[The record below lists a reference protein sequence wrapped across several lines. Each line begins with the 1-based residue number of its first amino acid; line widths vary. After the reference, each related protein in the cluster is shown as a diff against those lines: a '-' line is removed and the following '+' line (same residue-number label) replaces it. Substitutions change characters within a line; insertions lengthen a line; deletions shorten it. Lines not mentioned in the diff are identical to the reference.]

1 MKRKLFV
8 LGVVVILSGSTMLPA
23 VIGSEDMDE
32 NVMVRVRTSLGTINE
47 REISPVVGTRLQSII
62 SQLNNNTDKYK
73 TLLPALLSILEDCG
87 LIENAEKMELAI
99 KGDIRNENDSMW
111 NQQSL
116 FFNIFCFVAGYGHG
130 SMLMTPTMLLT
141 VPLLKLLPLPISM
154 LIFFYQTLRPRLFVP
169 LGGWLVAEGKM
180 NSIGLLGY
188 QHFSI
193 GVRNASP
200 LPNCVLLIGFTGLW
214 ISILKKGVENEY
226 FVGSA
231 MAVFGG

>member
-32 NVMVRVRTSLGTINE
+32 KIMVKVRTSLGTINE
-47 REISPVVGTRLQSII
+47 REISPAVETRLQSII

-99 KGDIRNENDSMW
+99 KGDIRNENDSIW
-111 NQQSL
+111 KQQSL

-130 SMLMTPTMLLT
+130 SMLMTPMML
-141 VPLLKLLPLPISM
+141 LLKLLPLPISM

-180 NSIGLLGY
+180 DSIGLLGY

-193 GVRNASP
+193 GVGNASP
-200 LPNCVLLIGFTGLW
+200 LPNCVILIGFTGLW

>member
-1 MKRKLFV
+1 MNKIFV
-8 LGVVVILSGSTMLPA
+8 LGVVVILSGSMMLPA
-23 VIGSEDMDE
+23 VIGSADEDMDE
-32 NVMVRVRTSLGTINE
+32 KITVRVRTSLGTINE
-47 REISPVVGTRLQSII
+47 REVPPVVGTRLQSII

-99 KGDIRNENDSMW
+99 KGDIRNENDSIW
-111 NQQSL
+111 KQQSL

-130 SMLMTPTMLLT
+130 SMLTTPAML
-141 VPLLKLLPLPISM
+141 LLKLLPLPISM

>member
-1 MKRKLFV
+1 MNKIFV

-32 NVMVRVRTSLGTINE
+32 KVMVRVRTSPGTISE
-47 REISPVVGTRLQSII
+47 REVSPVVGIRLQSMI
-62 SQLNNNTDKYK
+62 SQLNNHTDKYR

-99 KGDIRNENDSMW
+99 KRDTRNENDSMW

-130 SMLMTPTMLLT
+130 SMLTTPAML
-141 VPLLKLLPLPISM
+141 LLKLLPLPISM

>member
-1 MKRKLFV
+1 MNKIFV
-8 LGVVVILSGSTMLPA
+8 LGVVVILSGSMMLPA
-23 VIGSEDMDE
+23 VIGSADEDMDE
-32 NVMVRVRTSLGTINE
+32 KITVRVRTSPGTGTISE
-47 REISPVVGTRLQSII
+47 REVPPVVGTRLQSMI
-62 SQLNNNTDKYK
+62 SQLNNHTDKYK

-99 KGDIRNENDSMW
+99 KGDIRNENDSIW
-111 NQQSL
+111 KQQSL

-130 SMLMTPTMLLT
+130 SMLMTPTML
-141 VPLLKLLPLPISM
+141 LLKLLPLPISM